1 MHTIFFRDVETER
14 GKDATVEVAKK
25 YEIILAEM
33 KEKFK
38 KVMEMM
44 ENKKEEL
51 SKESDSYLIELEE
64 LEKKAEKLEELLK
77 TKIAGNY
84 TYNNSNNSIFQPQS
98 IMGPNPDMNIDIFEI
113 FLDAAYKRK
122 IKKGEEAYRKKYEEM
137 EVLYKNKIS
146 ILNKEFDN
154 KKQTLDTNFKELAD
168 IIQETLNE
176 MAIVKEKIIKFEG
189 ALYE

>member
-1 MHTIFFRDVETER
+1 
-14 GKDATVEVAKK
+14 
-25 YEIILAEM
+25 
-33 KEKFK
+33 
-38 KVMEMM
+38 
-44 ENKKEEL
+44 
-51 SKESDSYLIELEE
+51 
-64 LEKKAEKLEELLK
+64 
-77 TKIAGNY
+77 
-84 TYNNSNNSIFQPQS
+84 
-98 IMGPNPDMNIDIFEI
+98 
-113 FLDAAYKRK
+113 
-122 IKKGEEAYRKKYEEM
+122 M